1 MPGASRA
8 PGGSGQTV
16 PRSTYRLQM
25 TPSFGFA
32 QAAALAPYLRALG
45 VSHAYLSPVLQAAP
59 GSTHGYDV
67 VDHSKAS
74 DDLGGEEAFRSMAAA
89 FRSEGLGIVLDV
101 VPNHMAAALPY
112 NRWWWDVLENGPASF
127 WAAFFDID
135 WDPPDST
142 LRNRIL
148 QPVLGKRYG
157 RALADGEVTL
167 AFDGRAFC
175 VRYFDNSFPVAPRSL
190 DRLLADAAR
199 ATGSPELE
207 FIAGALGDLPLAS
220 ETDRERVR
228 RRHRDKGVLLDR
240 IAILCAEDTGIARAI
255 ERSIA
260 DVNGD
265 LSLLDALLERQN
277 YRLAYWRTAD
287 QQLDYRR
294 FFDIDTLVALRI
306 EDPEAF
312 IETHQ
317 HILDWV
323 HDGLVDGL
331 RIDHIDGLGA
341 PQRYLERLSE
351 RSGARWTVVEKIL
364 ESGERL
370 PESWPVAGTTGYD
383 FLNLAAKLFV
393 DPAGEEPLTSALASL
408 TGDTQSPAETI
419 RIGKELILDTSLAAD
434 LHRIVERV
442 LRLTEQTPALRD
454 ITRLE
459 VHTALRALVA
469 AFGVYRTYGAGSP
482 STPGDLAIIEE
493 AASRAAMTVDLD
505 EDLVAFL
512 VDVLAGRGAVDPA
525 RLDIA
530 RRFEQLTG
538 PVMAKGVEDTAF
550 YRYHRFIAVNEVGND
565 LEEWATSPEHWHRHW
580 VAGAERLGGSLL
592 ATATHDTKRSEDV
605 RARLFLLS
613 EIPEHW
619 RAVVERWRVLTD
631 RYRRGELPDRTTEY
645 LLFQTLVGAWPLT
658 ADRAV
663 EYARKATR
671 EAKVHTSWT
680 DPDEDYDDALEDWIR
695 RILGDAEFIGALE
708 SFVGGLVTAG
718 RTNSLA
724 QTLLKLTS
732 PGIPDIYQGT
742 ELWDLSLVDPDN
754 RRPVDYA
761 ERARLLAELDTGSV
775 GPADAL
781 ARADDGWPKL
791 MVVKEALAL
800 RQRRPTCFGP
810 AAGYRRVVT
819 SGPRATNVVAFGRGP
834 AGSGSEVVT
843 VIPRL
848 VMGLA
853 TAGGWGDTI
862 AAIPPGSWRDV
873 LCGVEHQITAT
884 GVPVRVLLD
893 AFPVALLER
902 EG

>member
-1 MPGASRA
+1 MASAPRA
-8 PGGSGQTV
+8 PEGPGQAI
-16 PRSTYRLQM
+16 PRATYRLQM
-25 TPSFGFA
+25 TPGFGFA
-32 QAAALAPYLRALG
+32 QAATLAPYLRALG

-59 GSTHGYDV
+59 ASTHGYDV

-74 DDLGGEEAFRSMAAA
+74 DDLGGEEAFRAMASA
-89 FRSEGLGIVLDV
+89 FGAEGLGIVLDV
-101 VPNHMAAALPY
+101 VPNHMAAALPH

-127 WAAFFDID
+127 WASFFDID

-142 LRNRIL
+142 LRNRVL
-148 QPVLGKRYG
+148 QPILGKRYG

-167 AFDGRAFC
+167 AFDGRAFS
-175 VRYFDNSFPVAPRSL
+175 VRYFDNAFPVAPRSL

-220 ETDRERVR
+220 ETDRDRVR
-228 RRHRDKGVLLDR
+228 RRHRDKGVLLER
-240 IAILCAEDTGIARAI
+240 IAALCAEDHGIAHAI
-255 ERSIA
+255 DGAIA
-260 DVNGD
+260 HVNED
-265 LSLLDALLERQN
+265 LALLDALLERQN

-312 IETHQ
+312 VETHQ

-323 HDGLVDGL
+323 HEGLVDGL

-341 PQRYLERLSE
+341 PQRYLERLQE
-351 RSGARWTVVEKIL
+351 RSDGRWTVVEKIL

-393 DPAGEEPLTSALASL
+393 DPAGEGPLTAALADL
-408 TGDTQSPAETI
+408 TGDTQTPAETI
-419 RIGKELILDTSLAAD
+419 RTGKELILDTSLAAD

-469 AFGVYRTYGAGSP
+469 AFGVYRTYGAGAP
-482 STPGDLAIIEE
+482 STPGDRAIIEE
-493 AASRAAMTVDLD
+493 AASRAATTTDLD
-505 EDLVAFL
+505 EDLVSFL
-512 VDVLAGRGAVDPA
+512 VDVLAGRGAVDTA

-565 LEEWATSPEHWHRHW
+565 LDDWATSPERWHRHW
-580 VAGAERLGGSLL
+580 VEGAERLGGSLL
-592 ATATHDTKRSEDV
+592 ATSTHDTKRSEDV

-613 EIPEHW
+613 EMPATW
-619 RAVVERWRVLTD
+619 RTVVEGWRDWTD
-631 RYRRGELPDRTTEY
+631 RYRRGDFPDRGTEY
-645 LLFQTLVGAWPLT
+645 LMFQTFVGAWPLT

-663 EYARKATR
+663 EYARKASR

-680 DPDEDYDDALEDWIR
+680 DADEDYDSALEAWIR
-695 RILGDAEFIGALE
+695 GSLGDAAFLDALAT
-708 SFVGGLVTAG
+708 FVAGLITPG

-732 PGIPDIYQGT
+732 PGIPDLYQGT

-761 ERARLLAELDTGSV
+761 ARARLLAEIETGSV
-775 GPADAL
+775 GPADAI
-781 ARADDGWPKL
+781 ARAAEGWPKL
-791 MVVKEALAL
+791 LVIREALAL
-800 RQRRPTCFGP
+800 RHRRPACFGP
-810 AAGYRRVVT
+810 TAGYTPVVSTGARAAHVVT
-819 SGPRATNVVAFGRGP
+819 FGRGP
-834 AGSGSEVVT
+834 AGSSSEVVT
-843 VIPRL
+843 VVPRL
-848 VMGLA
+848 VMGLEA
-853 TAGGWGDTI
+853 AGGWGETVV
-862 AAIPPGSWRDV
+862 AVPPGSWRDV
-873 LCGVEHQITAT
+873 LGGAEYEITDAGVL
-884 GVPVRVLLD
+884 VRRLLE

>member
-1 MPGASRA
+1 MIPRA
-8 PGGSGQTV
+8 
-16 PRSTYRLQM
+16 TYRLQM
-25 TPSFGFA
+25 TPGFGFSE
-32 QAAALAPYLRALG
+32 AAALAPYLRSLG

-74 DDLGGEEAFRSMAAA
+74 DDLGGEEAFRAMASV
-89 FRSEGLGIVLDV
+89 FRAEGLGIVLDV
-101 VPNHMAAALPY
+101 VPNHMAAALPH

-127 WAAFFDID
+127 WASFFDID

-142 LRNRIL
+142 LRNRVL
-148 QPVLGKRYG
+148 QPILGKRYG

-167 AFDGRAFC
+167 AFDGRAFS
-175 VRYFDNSFPVAPRSL
+175 VRYFDNAFPVAPRSL

-240 IAILCAEDTGIARAI
+240 IAALCAEDQGIAHAIDRAVTH
-255 ERSIA
+255 
-260 DVNGD
+260 VNDD
-265 LSLLDALLERQN
+265 LALLDALLERQN

-312 IETHQ
+312 VETHQ

-323 HDGLVDGL
+323 HEGLVDGL

-341 PQRYLERLSE
+341 PQRYLERLHE

-370 PESWPVAGTTGYD
+370 PETWPVAGTTGYD

-393 DPAGEEPLTSALASL
+393 DPAGEGPLTAALADL
-408 TGDTQSPAETI
+408 AGDTRSPAETI
-419 RIGKELILDTSLAAD
+419 QTGKELILDTSLAAD

-469 AFGVYRTYGAGSP
+469 AFGVYRTYGAGAP
-482 STPGDLAIIEE
+482 ATPGDLAIIEE
-493 AASRAAMTVDLD
+493 AASRAGETADLD
-505 EDLVAFL
+505 EDLVTFL
-512 VDVLAGRGAVDPA
+512 VDVLAGRGAVDSA

-565 LEEWATSPEHWHRHW
+565 LDQWATSPEEWHRHW
-580 VAGAERLGGSLL
+580 LEGTARLGGSLL
-592 ATATHDTKRSEDV
+592 ATSTHDTKRSEDV
-605 RARLFLLS
+605 RARLFVLS
-613 EIPEHW
+613 EMPETW
-619 RAVVERWRVLTD
+619 RSVVEEWRTWTD
-631 RYRRGELPDRTTEY
+631 RYRQGAFPDRGTEY
-645 LLFQTLVGAWPLT
+645 LVLQTFVGAWPLS

-663 EYARKATR
+663 EYARKASR

-680 DPDEDYDDALEDWIR
+680 DVDEDYDRALEAWIR
-695 RILGDAEFIGALE
+695 GSLGDAAFVGALAT
-708 SFVGGLVTAG
+708 FVEELVLPG

-732 PGIPDIYQGT
+732 PGIPDLYQGT

-761 ERARLLAELDTGSV
+761 ERARLLAELATGSV

-781 ARADDGWPKL
+781 ARADEGWPKL
-791 MVVKEALAL
+791 LVVKEALGL
-800 RQRRPTCFGP
+800 RSRRPTCFGP
-810 AAGYRRVVT
+810 TAGYTPVVT
-819 SGPRATNVVAFGRGP
+819 SGARAAHVVAFGRGP

-843 VIPRL
+843 VVPRL

-853 TAGGWGDTI
+853 AAGGWGETV
-862 AAIPPGSWRDV
+862 AAVPPGIWRDV
-873 LCGVEHQITAT
+873 LGGAEYRITDG
-884 GVPVRVLLD
+884 GVPVRQLLE